1 MKKNPLVPLVAVVT
15 LAVGGVIAT
24 LATSTHP
31 LLGLDLQGGASV
43 VLQPSKQ
50 VDPAVLDR
58 TIGIIRARVDGS
70 GVGES
75 EITRQ
80 GSSIIVS
87 LPGVKDPDRILALV
101 GKTAELRY
109 RPVLQDLPSEDAVL
123 AQQIAAKAA
132 TTTTVKPGASTTAP
146 KAGTAT
152 TTVASGAS
160 TTVPAAGTATTISVA
175 TTAKPADTTV
185 KPSDATTSVAAL
197 GSGPGLG
204 RFVAAEPASTTVAPT
219 TVVSTT
225 LVSATGAPA
234 AATSVVASTVAKAST
249 TTIAGTATPTT
260 KPAVPV
266 VTTPPPPPVP
276 NAIGFDTLQTTSI
289 ENDDKNAN
297 VILPLQKRDAAAE
310 RLILGPAQMTGGVKG
325 ANASLGQNG
334 AWEVNVEL
342 NGAGT
347 RNFNTL
353 AQANCQK
360 RVAIV
365 LDGLVQ
371 SAPLI
376 NNPCSFPDGRVQ
388 ITGNF
393 TEKEAKDLSTVLK
406 FGSLPVQLKALTVQ
420 TVSPSLGRDSLRA
433 GLLTGLLGLFLV
445 CLYTLFYYR
454 VLGLVVVTGLLVS
467 GGLMWTVVS
476 LLSKTQGLALSL
488 SGTVGIIVSVGVTVD
503 SYVVYFERLRDQIRE
518 GKSIESSVDRG
529 FKQAWR
535 TIVAADLTSFIGAL
549 VLYLLTV
556 GSVRGFAFFL
566 MLSTALDIVVTYFF
580 TRNVVKI
587 IAKRNGFTG
596 KSLGVDALAR
606 PVTGATTSGVLRP
619 AGTSAVGGAK

>member
-1 MKKNPLVPLVAVVT
+1 VKKNPLVPLLAVVT

-24 LATSTHP
+24 LATTTHP

-43 VLQPSKQ
+43 VLQPSRK

-58 TIGIIRARVDGS
+58 TIGIIRQRVDGL

-87 LPGVKDPDRILALV
+87 VPGAKDPDRVIDII
-101 GKTAELRY
+101 GKTAELRF
-109 RPVLQDLPSEDAVL
+109 RPVLQDLPSEDEVL
-123 AQQIAAKAA
+123 AQQLAAKSA
-132 TTTTVKPGASTTAP
+132 TTTTVKPG
-146 KAGTAT
+146 TAT
-152 TTVASGAS
+152 TVPKSGAP
-160 TTVPAAGTATTISVA
+160 TTVPGSAT
-175 TTAKPADTTV
+175 TTAKPASKTTTATTT
-185 KPSDATTSVAAL
+185 KAAEATTSVAAL
-197 GSGPGLG
+197 GSGPGIG
-204 RFVAAEPASTTVAPT
+204 RFTVAAPADTTVVVPTSVPATAKVAT
-219 TVVSTT
+219 TVVSATT
-225 LVSATGAPA
+225 
-234 AATSVVASTVAKAST
+234 AKA
-249 TTIAGTATPTT
+249 TTIAGKLPSTT
-260 KPAVPV
+260 LPAIAAPV
-266 VTTPPPPPVP
+266 VTSPPAPPVP
-276 NAIGFDTLQTTSI
+276 NAVGFDKLATTKV
-289 ENDDKNAN
+289 EDDLKGAN
-297 VILPLQKRDAAAE
+297 VILPLQKRDQAAS
-310 RLILGPAQMTGGVKG
+310 RLVLGPAQMTGGVKG
-325 ANASLGQNG
+325 ANASLNPSG

-342 NGAGT
+342 SGAGT

-353 AQANCQK
+353 AQTNCEK

-376 NNPCSFPDGRVQ
+376 NTPCNFPDGRVQ

-445 CLYTLFYYR
+445 CLYMLFYYR
-454 VLGLVVVTGLLVS
+454 VLGLVVVSGLLVS
-467 GGLMWTVVS
+467 GGLMWTIVS
-476 LLSKTQGLALSL
+476 LLSRTQGLALSL

-503 SYVVYFERLRDQIRE
+503 SYVVYFERIRDQIRE
-518 GKSIESSVDRG
+518 GKSIQSAVDRG

-535 TIVAADLTSFIGAL
+535 TIIAADLTSFIGAL

-580 TRNVVKI
+580 TRNIVKL
-587 IAKRNGFTG
+587 IAVRNGFTG
-596 KSLGVDALAR
+596 KSLGVDVLAR
-606 PVTGATTSGVLRP
+606 PVAAGTTSGVLRP

>member
-1 MKKNPLVPLVAVVT
+1 MKKNPLVPLLAVVT

-43 VLQPSKQ
+43 VLQPSKK

-109 RPVLQDLPSEDAVL
+109 RPVLQELPSEDAVL

-152 TTVASGAS
+152 TTATTTPVTTSIAS
-160 TTVPAAGTATTISVA
+160 TVVSSTIQ
-175 TTAKPADTTV
+175 
-185 KPSDATTSVAAL
+185 PSDATTSVAAL

-204 RFVAAEPASTTVAPT
+204 RFAVAPADTTVASTTVA
-219 TVVSTT
+219 STT
-225 LVSATGAPA
+225 IASASSTG
-234 AATSVVASTVAKAST
+234 VVKVT
-249 TTIAGTATPTT
+249 TTIAGKAATVSTQ
-260 KPAVPV
+260 PAVPV
-266 VTTPPPPPVP
+266 ATTPPPAPAP
-276 NAIGFDTLQTTSI
+276 NAVGFDKLETTSI
-289 ENDDKNAN
+289 ENDAKNAN
-297 VILPLQKRDAAAE
+297 VILPLQKRDAAAS
-310 RLILGPAQMTGGVKG
+310 RLVLGPAEMTGGVKG
-325 ANASLGQNG
+325 ASASLSPSGG
-334 AWEVNVEL
+334 WEVNVEL

-353 AQANCQK
+353 AQTNCEK

-376 NNPCSFPDGRVQ
+376 NSPCNFPDGRVQ

-445 CLYTLFYYR
+445 CLYMLFYYR
-454 VLGLVVVTGLLVS
+454 VLGLVVVSGLLVS
-467 GGLMWTVVS
+467 GGLMWTIVS

-503 SYVVYFERLRDQIRE
+503 SYVVYFERIRDQIRE
-518 GKSIESSVDRG
+518 GKSIQSAVDRG

-535 TIVAADLTSFIGAL
+535 TIIAADLTSFIGAL

-580 TRNVVKI
+580 TRNIVKL
-587 IAKRNGFTG
+587 IAGRNGFTG
-596 KSLGVDALAR
+596 KSLGVDVLAR
-606 PVTGATTSGVLRP
+606 PVAAGTTSGVLRP

>member
-1 MKKNPLVPLVAVVT
+1 VKKSPLVPLLAVVT

-43 VLQPSKQ
+43 VLQPSRK

-58 TIGIIRARVDGS
+58 TIGIIRQRVDGS

-87 LPGVKDPDRILALV
+87 LPGVKDPDRILAIV
-101 GKTAELRY
+101 GRTAELRF
-109 RPVLQDLPSEDAVL
+109 RPVLQDLPSEDAIL
-123 AQQIAAKAA
+123 AQQIAAKSA
-132 TTTTVKPGASTTAP
+132 TTTTLKPGVTTTTA
-146 KAGTAT
+146 KAGATTAT
-152 TTVASGAS
+152 TK
-160 TTVPAAGTATTISVA
+160 PVA
-175 TTAKPADTTV
+175 TTAKPTATTAKAV
-185 KPSDATTSVAAL
+185 EATTSVAAL
-197 GSGPGLG
+197 GQGPGIG
-204 RFVAAEPASTTVAPT
+204 RFIAAAVAVTTTSSPSSPTSTLPAVVTTVKSATTVAGNAPT
-219 TVVSTT
+219 
-225 LVSATGAPA
+225 
-234 AATSVVASTVAKAST
+234 STV
-249 TTIAGTATPTT
+249 PL
-260 KPAVPV
+260 AVPV
-266 VTTPPPPPVP
+266 ATTPPPPATP
-276 NAIGFDTLQTTSI
+276 NAKGFDTLLTTAI
-289 ENDDKNAN
+289 EDDVKAAN
-297 VILPLQKRDAAAE
+297 VILQLQKRDPASD
-310 RLILGPAQMTGGVKG
+310 RLILGPTQMTGGVKD
-325 ANASLGQNG
+325 ASAALGQSG

-353 AQANCQK
+353 AQTNCEK

-376 NNPCSFPDGRVQ
+376 NSPCNFPDGRVQ

-393 TEKEAKDLSTVLK
+393 TEREAKDLSTVLK
-406 FGSLPVQLKALTVQ
+406 FGSLPVQLKPLTVQ
-420 TVSPSLGRDSLRA
+420 TVSASLGRDSLRA
-433 GLLTGLLGLFLV
+433 GLAAGLLGLFLV
-445 CLYTLFYYR
+445 CLYMLFYYR
-454 VLGLVVVTGLLVS
+454 VLGLVVVTGLVIS
-467 GGLMWTVVS
+467 GGLMWTIVS
-476 LLSKTQGLALSL
+476 LLSRNNGVALSL
-488 SGTVGIIVSVGVTVD
+488 SGAVGIIVSVGVTVD

-518 GKSIESSVDRG
+518 GKSIESAVDRG

-566 MLSTALDIVVTYFF
+566 MLSTFLDIVVTYFF
-580 TRNVVKI
+580 TRNIVKI
-587 IAKRNGFTG
+587 IARRNGFTG
-596 KSLGVDALAR
+596 KSLGVEVLAK
-606 PVTGATTSGVLRP
+606 PITGATTSGVLRP
-619 AGTSAVGGAK
+619 AGTAAVGGAK

>member
-43 VLQPSKQ
+43 VLQPSKK

-58 TIGIIRARVDGS
+58 TISIIRSRVDGS

-109 RPVLQDLPSEDAVL
+109 RPVLQDLPSEDDIL

-132 TTTTVKPGASTTAP
+132 TTTTAKPGASTTTP
-146 KAGTAT
+146 KAGATSSAPAAT
-152 TTVASGAS
+152 TTKLA
-160 TTVPAAGTATTISVA
+160 P
-175 TTAKPADTTV
+175 TTV
-185 KPSDATTSVAAL
+185 KPADAPTSVAAL
-197 GSGPGLG
+197 GVGPGLG
-204 RFVAAEPASTTVAPT
+204 RFAAAPVATTVASTTAAPT
-219 TVVSTT
+219 TK
-225 LVSATGAPA
+225 
-234 AATSVVASTVAKAST
+234 ASTGVTTST
-249 TTIAGTATPTT
+249 TTIKGKVSPTT
-260 KPAVPV
+260 QPAVPV
-266 VTTPPPPPVP
+266 VTTPAPAPVP
-276 NAIGFDTLQTTSI
+276 NAIGFDKLETTSI
-289 ENDDKNAN
+289 ENDAKGAN
-297 VILPLQKRDAAAE
+297 VILPLQKRDGAAS
-310 RLILGPAQMTGGVKG
+310 RLVLGPAQMTGGVKG
-325 ANASLGQNG
+325 ANAALGQNG

-353 AQANCQK
+353 AQTNCEK

-376 NNPCSFPDGRVQ
+376 NSPCNFPDGRVQ

-445 CLYTLFYYR
+445 CLYMLFYYR
-454 VLGLVVVTGLLVS
+454 VLGLVVISGLLVS
-467 GGLMWTVVS
+467 GGLMWTIVS
-476 LLSKTQGLALSL
+476 LLSRTQGLALSL

-518 GKSIESSVDRG
+518 GKSIESAVDRG

-535 TIVAADLTSFIGAL
+535 TIIAADLTSFIGAL

-580 TRNVVKI
+580 TRNIVKL
-587 IAKRNGFTG
+587 IASRNGFTG
-596 KSLGVDALAR
+596 KSLGVDVLAR

-619 AGTSAVGGAK
+619 AGSSAVGGAK

>member
-43 VLQPSKQ
+43 VLQPSKK

-58 TIGIIRARVDGS
+58 TISIIRSRVDGS

-109 RPVLQDLPSEDAVL
+109 RPVLQDLPSEDDIL

-132 TTTTVKPGASTTAP
+132 TTTTAKPGASTTNP
-146 KAGTAT
+146 KAGATSSAPAAT
-152 TTVASGAS
+152 TTKLA
-160 TTVPAAGTATTISVA
+160 PI
-175 TTAKPADTTV
+175 TV
-185 KPSDATTSVAAL
+185 KPAGASTSVAAL
-197 GSGPGLG
+197 GVGPGLG
-204 RFVAAEPASTTVAPT
+204 RFAASPVATTDASTTAAPT
-219 TVVSTT
+219 TK
-225 LVSATGAPA
+225 
-234 AATSVVASTVAKAST
+234 ASTGVATST
-249 TTIAGTATPTT
+249 TTIKGQVTPTT
-260 KPAVPV
+260 QPAVPV
-266 VTTPPPPPVP
+266 VTTPAPAPVP
-276 NAIGFDTLQTTSI
+276 NAIGFDKLETTSI
-289 ENDDKNAN
+289 ENDAKGSN
-297 VILPLQKRDAAAE
+297 VILPLQKRDGAAS
-310 RLILGPAQMTGGVKG
+310 RLVLGPAQMTGGVKG
-325 ANASLGQNG
+325 ANAALGQNG

-353 AQANCQK
+353 AQTNCEK

-376 NNPCSFPDGRVQ
+376 NSPCNFPDGRVQ

-445 CLYTLFYYR
+445 CLYMLFYYR
-454 VLGLVVVTGLLVS
+454 VLGLVVISGLLVS
-467 GGLMWTVVS
+467 GGTMWTIVS
-476 LLSKTQGLALSL
+476 LLSRTQGLALSL

-518 GKSIESSVDRG
+518 GKSIESAVDRG

-535 TIVAADLTSFIGAL
+535 TIIAADLTSFIGAL
-549 VLYLLTV
+549 VLYLLTI

-580 TRNVVKI
+580 TRNIVKL
-587 IAKRNGFTG
+587 IASRNGFTG
-596 KSLGVDALAR
+596 KSLGVDVLAR

-619 AGTSAVGGAK
+619 AGSSAVGGAK

>member
-1 MKKNPLVPLVAVVT
+1 MKKNPLVPLLAVVT

-43 VLQPSKQ
+43 VLQPSRK

-109 RPVLQDLPSEDAVL
+109 RPVLQDLPSEDEVL
-123 AQQIAAKAA
+123 AQQITAK
-132 TTTTVKPGASTTAP
+132 TSTTTVKPGASTTVP

-152 TTVASGAS
+152 TKPVASA
-160 TTVPAAGTATTISVA
+160 TTSVNPAAAATIKTA
-175 TTAKPADTTV
+175 
-185 KPSDATTSVAAL
+185 DATTSVAAV
-197 GSGPGLG
+197 GAGPGLG
-204 RFVAAEPASTTVAPT
+204 RFAASPSVTTVVPTTKASSVASTTLGKT
-219 TVVSTT
+219 STT
-225 LVSATGAPA
+225 L
-234 AATSVVASTVAKAST
+234 
-249 TTIAGTATPTT
+249 AGKATPTT
-260 KPAVPV
+260 LPAAPV
-266 VTTPPPPPVP
+266 VATPPAPVP

-289 ENDDKNAN
+289 ENDAKNAN
-297 VILPLQKRDAAAE
+297 VILPLQKRDSAAS
-310 RLILGPAQMTGGVKG
+310 RLVLGPAQMTGGVKG

-353 AQANCQK
+353 AQTNCQK

-445 CLYTLFYYR
+445 CLYMLFYYR
-454 VLGLVVVTGLLVS
+454 VLGLVVITGLLVS

-596 KSLGVDALAR
+596 KSLGVDVLAR
-606 PVTGATTSGVLRP
+606 PVSGATTSGVLRP

>member
-1 MKKNPLVPLVAVVT
+1 VKKNPLVPLLAVVT

-43 VLQPSKQ
+43 VLQPSKK

-58 TIGIIRARVDGS
+58 TIGIIRSRVDGS

-109 RPVLQDLPSEDAVL
+109 RPVLQDLPSEDDVL

-132 TTTTVKPGASTTAP
+132 TTTTAKPGASTTVP

-152 TTVASGAS
+152 TLPS
-160 TTVPAAGTATTISVA
+160 AAAPS
-175 TTAKPADTTV
+175 TTAKAAATTV
-185 KPSDATTSVAAL
+185 KPADASTSVAAV

-204 RFVAAEPASTTVAPT
+204 RFAAAPVATTVKPATVAT
-219 TVVSTT
+219 T
-225 LVSATGAPA
+225 
-234 AATSVVASTVAKAST
+234 TVAKAAT
-249 TTIAGTATPTT
+249 TTIAGNSTT
-260 KPAVPV
+260 TQPAAPV
-266 VTTPPPPPVP
+266 VTTPPPAPVP
-276 NAIGFDTLQTTSI
+276 NAIGFDKLETTSI
-289 ENDDKNAN
+289 ENDAKGSN
-297 VILPLQKRDAAAE
+297 VILPLQKRDAAAS

-353 AQANCQK
+353 ARANCQK

-445 CLYTLFYYR
+445 CLYMLFYYR
-454 VLGLVVVTGLLVS
+454 ILGLVVISGLLVS

-518 GKSIESSVDRG
+518 GKSIESAVDRG

-580 TRNVVKI
+580 TRNIVKL
-587 IAKRNGFTG
+587 IASRNGFTG
-596 KSLGVDALAR
+596 KSLGVDVLAR

>member
-1 MKKNPLVPLVAVVT
+1 VKKNPLVPLLAVVT

-24 LATSTHP
+24 LATSTRP

-109 RPVLQDLPSEDAVL
+109 RPVLQDLPSEDAVK

-132 TTTTVKPGASTTAP
+132 TTTTAKPGASTTVP

-152 TTVASGAS
+152 TKPLAA
-160 TTVPAAGTATTISVA
+160 TTVQPAAATTKPAATTI
-175 TTAKPADTTV
+175 KPADT
-185 KPSDATTSVAAL
+185 DTSVAAV
-197 GSGPGLG
+197 GAGPGLG
-204 RFVAAEPASTTVAPT
+204 RFTAAPADTKAVPT
-219 TVVSTT
+219 TK
-225 LVSATGAPA
+225 
-234 AATSVVASTVAKAST
+234 ATSAAST
-249 TTIAGTATPTT
+249 TTGKPSTTIAGKATPSTPTT
-260 KPAVPV
+260 LPSAPV

-276 NAIGFDTLQTTSI
+276 NAVGFDTLQTTSI
-289 ENDDKNAN
+289 ENDAKNAN
-297 VILPLQKRDAAAE
+297 VILPLQKRDGAAD

-334 AWEVNVEL
+334 SWEVNVEL

-353 AQANCQK
+353 AQTNCQK

-445 CLYTLFYYR
+445 CLYMLFYYR

-580 TRNVVKI
+580 TRNIVKI

-596 KSLGVDALAR
+596 KSLGVDVLAR

>member
-1 MKKNPLVPLVAVVT
+1 MKKNPLVPLLAVVT

-43 VLQPSKQ
+43 VLQPSRK

-109 RPVLQDLPSEDAVL
+109 RPVLQDLPSEDEVL
-123 AQQIAAKAA
+123 AQQITAK
-132 TTTTVKPGASTTAP
+132 TSTTTVKPGASTTVP

-152 TTVASGAS
+152 TKPVASA
-160 TTVPAAGTATTISVA
+160 TTSVNPAAATTIK
-175 TTAKPADTTV
+175 TA
-185 KPSDATTSVAAL
+185 DATTSVAAV
-197 GSGPGLG
+197 GAGPGLG
-204 RFVAAEPASTTVAPT
+204 RFAASPSVTTVVPTTKASSVASTTLGKT
-219 TVVSTT
+219 STT
-225 LVSATGAPA
+225 L
-234 AATSVVASTVAKAST
+234 
-249 TTIAGTATPTT
+249 AGKATPTT
-260 KPAVPV
+260 LPAAPV
-266 VTTPPPPPVP
+266 VATPPAPVP

-289 ENDDKNAN
+289 ENDAKNAN
-297 VILPLQKRDAAAE
+297 VILPLQKRDSAAS
-310 RLILGPAQMTGGVKG
+310 RLVLGPAQMTGGVKG

-353 AQANCQK
+353 AQTNCQK

-445 CLYTLFYYR
+445 CLYMLFYYR
-454 VLGLVVVTGLLVS
+454 VLGLVVITGLLVS

-596 KSLGVDALAR
+596 KSLGVDVLAR
-606 PVTGATTSGVLRP
+606 PVSGATTSGVLRP

>member
-1 MKKNPLVPLVAVVT
+1 VKKNPLVPLLAVVT

-43 VLQPSKQ
+43 VLQPSKK

-58 TIGIIRARVDGS
+58 TISIIRSRVDGS

-109 RPVLQDLPSEDAVL
+109 RPVLQDLPSEDDVL

-132 TTTTVKPGASTTAP
+132 TTTTVKPGASTTTAKPGASTTSP

-152 TTVASGAS
+152 AAPS
-160 TTVPAAGTATTISVA
+160 TSAPSS
-175 TTAKPADTTV
+175 TAKPAATTI
-185 KPSDATTSVAAL
+185 KLDDASTSVAAV

-204 RFVAAEPASTTVAPT
+204 RFAAAPVATTPT
-219 TVVSTT
+219 TVKP
-225 LVSATGAPA
+225 ATGA
-234 AATSVVASTVAKAST
+234 TTTVAKAGVTIAGNST
-249 TTIAGTATPTT
+249 TTQ
-260 KPAVPV
+260 PAAPV
-266 VTTPPPPPVP
+266 VTTPPPAPVP
-276 NAIGFDTLQTTSI
+276 NAIGFDKLETTSI
-289 ENDDKNAN
+289 ENDAKGSN
-297 VILPLQKRDAAAE
+297 VILPLQKRDAAAS

-353 AQANCQK
+353 AQTNCQK

-445 CLYTLFYYR
+445 CLYMLFYYR
-454 VLGLVVVTGLLVS
+454 ILGFVVISGLLVS

-518 GKSIESSVDRG
+518 GKSIESAVDRG

-580 TRNVVKI
+580 TRNVVKL
-587 IAKRNGFTG
+587 IAGRNGFTG
-596 KSLGVDALAR
+596 KSLGVDVLAR

>member
-1 MKKNPLVPLVAVVT
+1 VKKNPLVPLLAVVT

-43 VLQPSKQ
+43 VLQPSKK

-58 TIGIIRARVDGS
+58 TIGIIRSRVDGS

-109 RPVLQDLPSEDAVL
+109 RPVLQDLPSEDEVR

-132 TTTTVKPGASTTAP
+132 TTTTAKPGASTTVP

-152 TTVASGAS
+152 TLPS
-160 TTVPAAGTATTISVA
+160 AATPS
-175 TTAKPADTTV
+175 TTAKPAATKV
-185 KPSDATTSVAAL
+185 KPADASTSVAAV

-204 RFVAAEPASTTVAPT
+204 RFAAAPVATTVKPATVAT
-219 TVVSTT
+219 T
-225 LVSATGAPA
+225 
-234 AATSVVASTVAKAST
+234 TVAKAAT
-249 TTIAGTATPTT
+249 TTIAGNSTT
-260 KPAVPV
+260 TQPAAPV
-266 VTTPPPPPVP
+266 VTTPPPAPVP
-276 NAIGFDTLQTTSI
+276 NAIGFDKLETTSI
-289 ENDDKNAN
+289 ENDAKGSN
-297 VILPLQKRDAAAE
+297 VILPLQKRDAAAS

-445 CLYTLFYYR
+445 CLYMLFYYR
-454 VLGLVVVTGLLVS
+454 ILGLVVISGLLVS

-518 GKSIESSVDRG
+518 GKSIESAVDRG

-580 TRNVVKI
+580 TRNIVKL
-587 IAKRNGFTG
+587 IASRNGFTG
-596 KSLGVDALAR
+596 KSLGVDVLAR

>member
-1 MKKNPLVPLVAVVT
+1 VKKNPLVPLLAVVT

-43 VLQPSKQ
+43 VLQPSRK

-109 RPVLQDLPSEDAVL
+109 RPVLQDLPSEDEVL
-123 AQQIAAKAA
+123 AQQIAAKSS
-132 TTTTVKPGASTTAP
+132 TTTTVKPGASTTVP

-152 TTVASGAS
+152 TKPVALA
-160 TTVPAAGTATTISVA
+160 TTSVKPAATTTI
-175 TTAKPADTTV
+175 KPG
-185 KPSDATTSVAAL
+185 DATTSVAAI
-197 GSGPGLG
+197 GTGPGLG
-204 RFVAAEPASTTVAPT
+204 RFAASPSVTTVVPTTKASSVASTTLGKT
-219 TVVSTT
+219 STT
-225 LVSATGAPA
+225 LAGKATQTTLPA
-234 AATSVVASTVAKAST
+234 APVVA
-249 TTIAGTATPTT
+249 
-260 KPAVPV
+260 
-266 VTTPPPPPVP
+266 TPPPAPVP

-289 ENDDKNAN
+289 ENDAKNAN
-297 VILPLQKRDAAAE
+297 VILPLQKRDGAAS
-310 RLILGPAQMTGGVKG
+310 RLVLGPAQMTGGVKG

-353 AQANCQK
+353 AQTNCQK

-445 CLYTLFYYR
+445 CLYMLFYYR
-454 VLGLVVVTGLLVS
+454 VLGLVVISGLLVS

-518 GKSIESSVDRG
+518 GKSIESAVDRG

-580 TRNVVKI
+580 TRNVVKL

-596 KSLGVDALAR
+596 KSLGVDVLAR
-606 PVTGATTSGVLRP
+606 AATGATTSGVLRP

>member
-43 VLQPSKQ
+43 VLQPSKK

-58 TIGIIRARVDGS
+58 TISIIRSRVDGS

-109 RPVLQDLPSEDAVL
+109 RPVLQDLPSEDDIL

-132 TTTTVKPGASTTAP
+132 TTTTAKPGASTTNP
-146 KAGTAT
+146 KAGATSSAPAAT
-152 TTVASGAS
+152 TTKLA
-160 TTVPAAGTATTISVA
+160 PI
-175 TTAKPADTTV
+175 TV
-185 KPSDATTSVAAL
+185 KPAGASTSVAAL
-197 GSGPGLG
+197 GVGPGLG
-204 RFVAAEPASTTVAPT
+204 RFAASPVATTDASTTAAPT
-219 TVVSTT
+219 TK
-225 LVSATGAPA
+225 
-234 AATSVVASTVAKAST
+234 ASTGVATST
-249 TTIAGTATPTT
+249 TTIKGQVKPTT
-260 KPAVPV
+260 QPAVPV
-266 VTTPPPPPVP
+266 VTTPAPAPVP
-276 NAIGFDTLQTTSI
+276 NAIGFDKLETTSI
-289 ENDDKNAN
+289 ENDAKGSN
-297 VILPLQKRDAAAE
+297 VILPLQKRDGAAS
-310 RLILGPAQMTGGVKG
+310 RLVLGPAQMTGGVKG
-325 ANASLGQNG
+325 ANAALGQNG

-353 AQANCQK
+353 AQTNCEK

-376 NNPCSFPDGRVQ
+376 NSPCNFPDGRVQ

-445 CLYTLFYYR
+445 CLYMLFYYR
-454 VLGLVVVTGLLVS
+454 VLGLVVISGLLVS
-467 GGLMWTVVS
+467 GGTMWTIVS
-476 LLSKTQGLALSL
+476 LLSRTQGLALSL

-518 GKSIESSVDRG
+518 GKSIESAVDRG

-535 TIVAADLTSFIGAL
+535 TIIAADLTSFIGAL
-549 VLYLLTV
+549 VLYLLTI

-580 TRNVVKI
+580 TRNIVKL
-587 IAKRNGFTG
+587 IASRNGFTG
-596 KSLGVDALAR
+596 KSLGVDVLAR

-619 AGTSAVGGAK
+619 AGSSAVGGAK

>member
-1 MKKNPLVPLVAVVT
+1 VKKNPLVPLLAVVT

-43 VLQPSKQ
+43 VLQPSRK

-109 RPVLQDLPSEDAVL
+109 RPVLQDLPSEDEVL
-123 AQQIAAKAA
+123 AQQIAAKTS
-132 TTTTVKPGASTTAP
+132 TTTTVKPGASTTVP
-146 KAGTAT
+146 KVGTAT
-152 TTVASGAS
+152 TK
-160 TTVPAAGTATTISVA
+160 PAASAATSVKPAAATTI
-175 TTAKPADTTV
+175 KPA
-185 KPSDATTSVAAL
+185 DATTSVAAM
-197 GSGPGLG
+197 GAGPGLG
-204 RFVAAEPASTTVAPT
+204 RFAASPAVTSVVPTTKASSVASTTLGKT
-219 TVVSTT
+219 STT
-225 LVSATGAPA
+225 L
-234 AATSVVASTVAKAST
+234 
-249 TTIAGTATPTT
+249 AGKATPTT
-260 KPAVPV
+260 LPAAPV
-266 VTTPPPPPVP
+266 VTTPPPAPVP
-276 NAIGFDTLQTTSI
+276 NAVGFETLQTTSI
-289 ENDDKNAN
+289 ENDAKNAN
-297 VILPLQKRDAAAE
+297 VILPLQKRDGAAS
-310 RLILGPAQMTGGVKG
+310 RLVLGPAQMTGGVKG

-353 AQANCQK
+353 AQTNCQK

-445 CLYTLFYYR
+445 CLYMLFYYR
-454 VLGLVVVTGLLVS
+454 VLGLVVISGLLVS

-518 GKSIESSVDRG
+518 GKSIESAVDRG

-580 TRNVVKI
+580 TRNVVKL

-596 KSLGVDALAR
+596 KSLGVDVLAR
-606 PVTGATTSGVLRP
+606 AATGATTSGVLRP

>member
-1 MKKNPLVPLVAVVT
+1 MKKNPLVPLLAVVT

-43 VLQPSKQ
+43 VLQPSRK

-109 RPVLQDLPSEDAVL
+109 RPVLQDLPSEDEVL
-123 AQQIAAKAA
+123 AQQITAK
-132 TTTTVKPGASTTAP
+132 TSTTTVKPGASTTVP

-152 TTVASGAS
+152 TKPVASA
-160 TTVPAAGTATTISVA
+160 TTSVNPAAATTIK
-175 TTAKPADTTV
+175 TA
-185 KPSDATTSVAAL
+185 DATTSVAAV
-197 GSGPGLG
+197 GAGPGLG
-204 RFVAAEPASTTVAPT
+204 RFAASPSVT
-219 TVVSTT
+219 TVVPTTKASSVVSTILRKTSTT
-225 LVSATGAPA
+225 L
-234 AATSVVASTVAKAST
+234 
-249 TTIAGTATPTT
+249 AGKATPTT
-260 KPAVPV
+260 LPAAPV
-266 VTTPPPPPVP
+266 VATPPAPVP
-276 NAIGFDTLQTTSI
+276 KAIGFDTLQTTSI
-289 ENDDKNAN
+289 ENDAKNAN
-297 VILPLQKRDAAAE
+297 VILPLQKRDSAAS
-310 RLILGPAQMTGGVKG
+310 RLVLGPAQMTGGVKG

-353 AQANCQK
+353 AQTNCQK

-445 CLYTLFYYR
+445 CLYMLFYYR
-454 VLGLVVVTGLLVS
+454 VLGLVVITGLLVS

-503 SYVVYFERLRDQIRE
+503 SYVVYFERVRDQIRE

-587 IAKRNGFTG
+587 IAMRNGFTG
-596 KSLGVDALAR
+596 KSLGVDVLAR
-606 PVTGATTSGVLRP
+606 PVSGATTSGVLRP

>member
-1 MKKNPLVPLVAVVT
+1 VKKNPLVPLLAVVT

-43 VLQPSKQ
+43 VLQPSKK

-58 TIGIIRARVDGS
+58 TISIIRARVDGS

-101 GKTAELRY
+101 GKTAELRF
-109 RPVLQDLPSEDAVL
+109 RPVLQELPSEADVK
-123 AQQIAAKAA
+123 AQQLAAKTA
-132 TTTTVKPGASTTAP
+132 TTTTAKPGTATTAP
-146 KAGTAT
+146 KPGTVT
-152 TTVASGAS
+152 TQPG
-160 TTVPAAGTATTISVA
+160 ATTI
-175 TTAKPADTTV
+175 KPAPTTKAV
-185 KPSDATTSVAAL
+185 EATTSVAAL

-204 RFVAAEPASTTVAPT
+204 RFAAAAPAASTVAPT
-219 TVVSTT
+219 TVAKTV
-225 LVSATGAPA
+225 A
-234 AATSVVASTVAKAST
+234 AAAKSS
-249 TTIAGTATPTT
+249 TTIAGKGTPTT
-260 KPAVPV
+260 LPAVVAPV
-266 VTTPPPPPVP
+266 VTTPPPAPVP
-276 NAIGFDTLQTTSI
+276 NAKGFDQLQTTNV
-289 ENDDKNAN
+289 EDDVKGAN
-297 VILPLQKRDAAAE
+297 VILHLQKHDPSAS

-325 ANASLGQNG
+325 ANASLGQSG

-342 NGAGT
+342 SGAGT

-353 AQANCQK
+353 ALANCEK
-360 RVAIV
+360 RVAIA

-376 NNPCSFPDGRVQ
+376 NKPCNFADGRVQ
-388 ITGNF
+388 ITGSF
-393 TEKEAKDLSTVLK
+393 TEKEAKDLATVLK

-445 CLYTLFYYR
+445 ALYMLFYYR
-454 VLGLVVVTGLLVS
+454 ILGLVVISGLLVS

-518 GKSIESSVDRG
+518 GKSIESAVDRG

-580 TRNVVKI
+580 TRNIVKL
-587 IAKRNGFTG
+587 IASRNGFTG
-596 KSLGVDALAR
+596 KSLGVDVLAR
-606 PVTGATTSGVLRP
+606 PVIGATTSGVLRP
-619 AGTSAVGGAK
+619 AGTSATGGVK

>member
-43 VLQPSKQ
+43 VLQPSKK

-58 TIGIIRARVDGS
+58 TISIIRSRVDGS

-109 RPVLQDLPSEDAVL
+109 RPVLQDLPSEDDIL

-132 TTTTVKPGASTTAP
+132 TTTTAKPGASTTTP
-146 KAGTAT
+146 KAGATSSAPAAT
-152 TTVASGAS
+152 TTKLA
-160 TTVPAAGTATTISVA
+160 P
-175 TTAKPADTTV
+175 TTV
-185 KPSDATTSVAAL
+185 KPADAPTSVAAL
-197 GSGPGLG
+197 GVGPGLG
-204 RFVAAEPASTTVAPT
+204 RFAAAPVATTVASTTA
-219 TVVSTT
+219 
-225 LVSATGAPA
+225 APA
-234 AATSVVASTVAKAST
+234 TKASTGVTTST
-249 TTIAGTATPTT
+249 TTIKGKVSPTT
-260 KPAVPV
+260 QPAVPV
-266 VTTPPPPPVP
+266 VTTPAPAPVP
-276 NAIGFDTLQTTSI
+276 NAIGFDKLETTSI
-289 ENDDKNAN
+289 ENDAKGAN
-297 VILPLQKRDAAAE
+297 VILPLQKRDGAAS
-310 RLILGPAQMTGGVKG
+310 RLVLGPAQMTGGVKG
-325 ANASLGQNG
+325 ANAALGQNG

-353 AQANCQK
+353 AQTNCEK

-376 NNPCSFPDGRVQ
+376 NSPCNFPDGRVQ

-445 CLYTLFYYR
+445 CLYMLFYYR
-454 VLGLVVVTGLLVS
+454 VLGLVVISGLLVS
-467 GGLMWTVVS
+467 GGLMWTIVS
-476 LLSKTQGLALSL
+476 LLSRTQGLALSL

-518 GKSIESSVDRG
+518 GKSIESAVDRG

-535 TIVAADLTSFIGAL
+535 TIIAADLTSFIGAL

-580 TRNVVKI
+580 TRNIVKL
-587 IAKRNGFTG
+587 IASRNGFTG
-596 KSLGVDALAR
+596 KSLGVDVLAR

-619 AGTSAVGGAK
+619 AGSSAVGGAK